1 MVPLVWYKSCN
12 WSWVSRARKE
22 IQYYQN
28 KKVCVDICSWWLKI
42 VCQHSVTY
50 QIVTGHLHTSM
61 VIFII
66 GNPCDSLWFSLS
78 WFEEAFGLI
87 TIVCYN
93 RPSLS
98 SDLNHILLSFFLFD
112 EDSKN
117 ISTYV
122 FSFFKVITMQYR
134 YMATRKER
142 DLLTFSKDLMIHVPV
157 L

>member
-1 MVPLVWYKSCN
+1 MVLLVWYKSCN

-61 VIFII
+61 VIFNV
-66 GNPCDSLWFSLS
+66 GNPRVIHFDSLYHDLRK
-78 WFEEAFGLI
+78 L
-87 TIVCYN
+87 IVCYN

-98 SDLNHILLSFFLFD
+98 SSWSKSYSLFFFLFYLM
-112 EDSKN
+112 K
-117 ISTYV
+117 ILKTLVHMYV
-122 FSFFKVITMQYR
+122 FSFFKVITMQY
-134 YMATRKER
+134 MATGKEFV
-142 DLLTFSKDLMIHVPV
+142 DFLEGPHDICTS
-157 L
+157 